1 VDEQMNRKVKLR
13 SIILGGVCTLF
24 FLCLIGRLYWVQIVE
39 ASELMEKAEKNWEE
53 NKILSPVRGTIYDR
67 NGEIL
72 AQDATAYTVA
82 VNPKLINEQGL
93 ADEVVEGLAPI
104 LNMTIPE
111 KKQKLYSLVTARQ
124 SDGSFYL
131 QREIRNE
138 GWKISQD
145 VAEQIRRLIEKKNW
159 AGVYLLEDQKRY
171 YPADELAAHV
181 LGYTDKEGNAIMGLE
196 MYYDEYLRGIPGEIH
211 YERDL
216 LGYELPNAKVQYK
229 PAVDGK
235 SLRLTID
242 ENIQLI
248 LEQAIQK
255 AYDQYAP
262 KHISAVAV
270 DPRTMELLGMAVLP
284 NFNPNEYWRFSSF
297 QDFFNVAVGA
307 QYEPGSTFKIV
318 TLAAAVEEGLFNP
331 NETYRS
337 GVIYVRGTPIKDH
350 NNGQGWGEIT
360 YLEGLKRSSNVAF
373 VKLGYER
380 LGGEKLRDYIL
391 NFGFGAKTGIDLP
404 GETAGIIDFKYDTEI
419 ATATFGQ
426 GKVAVTAIQQI
437 AAVSAIAN
445 GGKLMRPY
453 IVKEIIDPKTNQ
465 IVTSFSP
472 QVIRQVVS
480 EETARKVAEYLEQ
493 VVSDQSVGSGWRAY
507 IEGYRIAGKTGT
519 AQKVINGR
527 YAEGKYVVSFIGFA
541 PVENPQIAVI
551 VIADE
556 PELNGD
562 YRLGGEV
569 VGPVFKEIMG
579 NSLRYLGVSNTAKES
594 KQLPPSRTLTV
605 PDVKHLSVSAA
616 ENKLLN
622 AGLNVELLGHG
633 ANVVSQFPE
642 TGTETV
648 QGQRI
653 YLLTSQPENI
663 EIPDLT
669 GKSMRDALQVCSLL
683 ELECEVE
690 GEGYV
695 SGQTL
700 TSRGGSRVL
709 QLVFSP
715 PQQFLQKPE
724 EEDAEQPAEDGA
736 AEPEP

>member
-1 VDEQMNRKVKLR
+1 MNRKVKLR

-72 AQDATAYTVA
+72 AQDAIAYTVA
-82 VNPKLINEQGL
+82 VNPKLINERGL

-104 LNMTIPE
+104 LNMTDPE
-111 KKQKLYSLVTARQ
+111 KKQKLYSLVTAKQ

-138 GWKISQD
+138 GWKISHD
-145 VAEQIRRLIEKKNW
+145 VAEQIQKLIEEKNL
-159 AGVYLLEDQKRY
+159 AGVYLLEDEKRY
-171 YPADELAAHV
+171 YPANELAAHV
-181 LGYTDKEGNAIMGLE
+181 LGYTDKEGNAVMGLE
-196 MYYDEYLRGIPGEIH
+196 LQYDEYLRGIPGEIH
-211 YERDL
+211 YARDL

-255 AYDQYAP
+255 AYDQYTP

-270 DPRTMELLGMAVLP
+270 NPHTMEVLGMAVLP
-284 NFNPNEYWRFSSF
+284 HFNPNEYWKFSSF

-331 NETYRS
+331 NEKYQS

-404 GETAGIIDFKYDTEI
+404 GETAGVIDFKYDTEI

-453 IVKEIIDPKTNQ
+453 IVKEIIDTKTNQ
-465 IVTSFSP
+465 VITSFSP

-480 EETARKVAEYLEQ
+480 EETARKVGEYLEQ
-493 VVSDQSVGSGWRAY
+493 VVSDQTVGSGWRAY

-519 AQKVINGR
+519 AQKVIDGR

-562 YRLGGEV
+562 YRLGGAV

-579 NSLRYLGVSNTAKES
+579 KSLRYLGVASHAKEI
-594 KQLPPSRTLTV
+594 KQLPPSQTVTV
-605 PDVKHLSVSAA
+605 PDVKNLSVSAA

-622 AGLNVELLGHG
+622 AGLNMELLGHG
-633 ANVVSQFPE
+633 ANVVSQFPDA
-642 TGTETV
+642 GTATV

-663 EIPDLT
+663 EVPDLT
-669 GKSMRDALQVCSLL
+669 GKSKRDALQVCSLL
-683 ELECEVE
+683 ALECEVE

-695 SGQTL
+695 SAQTL
-700 TSRGGSRVL
+700 SSRGGSRVL

-715 PQQFLQKPE
+715 PQQFAPE
-724 EEDAEQPAEDGA
+724 SGEEDAEQPAEGA
-736 AEPEP
+736 PAEPEP